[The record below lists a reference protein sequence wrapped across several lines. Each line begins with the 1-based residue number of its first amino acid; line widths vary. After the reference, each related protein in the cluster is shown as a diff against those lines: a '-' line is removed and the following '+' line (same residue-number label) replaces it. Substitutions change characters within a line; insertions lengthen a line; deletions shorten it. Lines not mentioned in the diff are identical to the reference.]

1 MIDALNVMRG
11 VQPARAAKRRA
22 VVDALVM
29 RGAVAV
35 VRLPSA
41 QGVRDAVRALA
52 DGGVTAIEVTLTT
65 PGALTAIEAL
75 RRDDGLLVGAGSV
88 LTPAAAREAIEAGA
102 TYIVSPTFDADV
114 LATAHSYDV
123 PVLPG
128 AYTPTEVLHAYKQG
142 ADLVKLFPADTL
154 GPPFLKALLGPM
166 PFLELMPTGGVTPE
180 NTATWLRAGAV
191 AVGLGGSLVD
201 TTLVAARDWAAL
213 ASRARTVSDAVALA
227 RAATAGTR
235 AAS

>member
-11 VQPARAAKRRA
+11 VQPARAAKRRTI
-22 VVDALVM
+22 VDALIL

-41 QGVRDAVRALA
+41 QGAREAVRALA
-52 DGGVTAIEVTLTT
+52 DGGVTAIELTLTT
-65 PGALTAIEAL
+65 PNALGIIEAL

-88 LTPAAAREAIEAGA
+88 LTAASAREAIDAGA

-128 AYTPTEVLHAYKQG
+128 AYTPTEALHAYREG

-154 GPPFLKALLGPM
+154 GPAYLKALLGPM

-201 TTLVAARDWAAL
+201 NSLVAAGDWGAL
-213 ASRARTVSDAVALA
+213 TVRARAVCHGVAQA
-227 RAATAGTR
+227 RAGRPA
-235 AAS
+235 